1 MEAVFGFLYK
11 FLLFALV
18 IGFVALIHELG
29 HFLVA
34 KACNVRV
41 DAFAIGMGSQKLW
54 CRTVGETEYSVR
66 IFPVGGF
73 VLLAQEDGM
82 DMDDGRPDP
91 GERSFQRKTLLQKVA
106 ILLAGPFMNIL
117 GTIGI
122 LTLLWSAFGVPL
134 STLQVM
140 DILDDSPAKV
150 AGFENSD
157 VIMSIDGQE
166 IRKFENGQRLIA
178 SHANQEILV
187 NVQRRKNYRV
197 FRDYP
202 QALNFLNEEYKSP
215 NFIRFYD
222 ANGKI
227 VKVFNHA
234 NLALS
239 ELEKMGARD
248 LHLEVSTQIQEVKI
262 TVVPDAQGRVGIHIR
277 PYILGE
283 ERLTLPFFNALIK
296 ATDDTAYLTKTFFIQ
311 ISAILIQIVRK
322 FSTPDEIGG
331 PVAIAYAVAQGVEQ
345 GAYSFL
351 WLTAQI
357 CLSIGVFNLIP
368 IPGLDGGRILVIVV
382 KDFVNLL
389 GRVFLGKSKE
399 LFNDV
404 IEGYVNIFGV
414 LCVVSLIVLV
424 TYKDIVGLLG

>member
-1 MEAVFGFLYK
+1 MEAILGFVYK

-54 CRTVGETEYSVR
+54 CKTIGETEYSIR
-66 IFPVGGF
+66 IFPIGGF
-73 VLLAQEDGM
+73 VLLAQEDGV
-82 DMDDGRPDP
+82 DLDDGRPDP
-91 GERSFQRKTLLQKVA
+91 GERGFQRKTLVQKIA

-122 LTLLWSAFGVPL
+122 LTLLWSLFGVPL
-134 STLQVM
+134 STLQV
-140 DILDDSPAKV
+140 LDVVEGTPAKK
-150 AGFENSD
+150 AGFEASD
-157 VIMSIDGQE
+157 VILSINDHE
-166 IRKFENGQRLIA
+166 IQKFEDGQRLIA
-178 SHANQEILV
+178 SNAGQEILV
-187 NVQRRKNYRV
+187 TVERRGGYKD
-197 FRDYP
+197 FKDYS
-202 QALNFLNEEYKSP
+202 QALNFLREDYKSP
-215 NFIRFYD
+215 NFVRFYD
-222 ANGKI
+222 DRGKI
-227 VKVFNHA
+227 SKLVNSSS
-234 NLALS
+234 LAVS
-239 ELEKMGARD
+239 ELEKMASGA
-248 LHLEVSTQIQEVKI
+248 LHLDISTEIRAEKI

-277 PYILGE
+277 PYILGD
-283 ERLTLPFFNALIK
+283 ERMTLPFLRALIK

-311 ISAILIQIVRK
+311 ISAILVQVVKK

-351 WLTAQI
+351 SLTAQI

-368 IPGLDGGRILVIVV
+368 IPGLDGGRILVILV
-382 KDFVNLL
+382 KDTVNFL
-389 GRVFLGKSKE
+389 GRTFLGGSRE
-399 LFNDV
+399 PFNDV

-414 LCVVSLIVLV
+414 LCVVSLIILV